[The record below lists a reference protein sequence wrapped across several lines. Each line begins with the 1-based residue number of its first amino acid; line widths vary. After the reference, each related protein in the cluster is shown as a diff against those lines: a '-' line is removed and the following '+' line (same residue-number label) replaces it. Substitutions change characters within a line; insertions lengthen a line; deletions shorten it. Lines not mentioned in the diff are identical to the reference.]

1 MQLGHDRSVRAGGLT
16 GRLGAV
22 EVVIGLGIAIAV
34 AAAVR
39 STWSPCGQS
48 MLSQITPFTER
59 ARHHRFGVTAGW
71 FVVGSVAG
79 GATLGVIAGAGAA
92 ATSAADL
99 SSDTALVILVGLA
112 VAAAAVDGGV
122 FGFRPPFFR
131 RQVNEDWLPRYRGWL
146 YGVGFGWQVG
156 VGVATYIMTAAVF
169 LTVAVGVL
177 TASPAA
183 AFGIAVL
190 FGLVRGLT
198 VFLTAKVDTPAQL
211 VSFHRRFDAWGEPIR
226 RSVIALEL
234 LAASCAAAVVWGV
247 VGLVVVGVP
256 LVIVAAVVLVSTPRR
271 ARAQES
277 TARAHA

>member
-1 MQLGHDRSVRAGGLT
+1 
-16 GRLGAV
+16 
-22 EVVIGLGIAIAV
+22 
-34 AAAVR
+34 
-39 STWSPCGQS
+39 

-71 FVVGSVAG
+71 FVVGSVVG
-79 GATLGVIAGAGAA
+79 GATLGVVAGVGAA
-92 ATSAADL
+92 VTSAAAL
-99 SSDTALVILVGLA
+99 SSDTALAILVGLA
-112 VAAAAVDGGV
+112 VVAAAVDGGV

-183 AFGIAVL
+183 AFGIGVL

-211 VSFHRRFDAWGEPIR
+211 VAFHRRFDAWGEPTR
-226 RSVIALEL
+226 RSVIAIEL
-234 LAASCAAAVVWGV
+234 LVASCAAGVAWGV
-247 VGLVVVGVP
+247 VGFVAVGVP

>member
-1 MQLGHDRSVRAGGLT
+1 M
-16 GRLGAV
+16 
-22 EVVIGLGIAIAV
+22 EVVVGLGIAIAV

-71 FVVGSVAG
+71 FVVGSVVG
-79 GATLGVIAGAGAA
+79 GATLGVVAGVGAA

-99 SSDTALVILVGLA
+99 SSDTALAILVGLA
-112 VAAAAVDGGV
+112 VVAAAVDGGI

-211 VSFHRRFDAWGEPIR
+211 VSFHRKFDAWGEPIR

-234 LAASCAAAVVWGV
+234 LVAWCAAGVAWGV
-247 VGLVVVGVP
+247 VGLVAVGVP
-256 LVIVAAVVLVSTPRR
+256 VAIVAVVALVSTPRR

>member
-1 MQLGHDRSVRAGGLT
+1 M
-16 GRLGAV
+16 
-22 EVVIGLGIAIAV
+22 EVVVALGIAVAL

-48 MLSQITPFTER
+48 MLSQITPFSER
-59 ARHHRFGVTAGW
+59 ARNHRFGVTAGW
-71 FVVGSVAG
+71 FVAGSVAG
-79 GATLGVIAGAGAA
+79 GATLGVIAGLGAA
-92 ATSAADL
+92 AAAAADL
-99 SSDTALVILVGLA
+99 STDTALAILA
-112 VAAAAVDGGV
+112 VLAIVAAAVDGGV
-122 FGFRPPFFR
+122 FGVRPPFFR

-156 VGVATYIMTAAVF
+156 VGIATYIMTAAVF
-169 LTVAVGVL
+169 LSVAAGVL

-198 VFLTAKVDTPAQL
+198 VFMTAKVQSPAQL
-211 VSFHRRFDAWGEPIR
+211 ASFHRRFDAWGEPIR
-226 RSVIALEL
+226 RSVITLEL
-234 LAASCAAAVVWGV
+234 VVALCAAGVAWGG
-247 VGLVVVGVP
+247 VGLVVVGA
-256 LVIVAAVVLVSTPRR
+256 LVAIVAAIALVSVPRR

>member
-1 MQLGHDRSVRAGGLT
+1 
-16 GRLGAV
+16 V
-22 EVVIGLGIAIAV
+22 EVVVGLGIVIAV

-99 SSDTALVILVGLA
+99 SSDIALAILVGLA
-112 VAAAAVDGGV
+112 VVAAAVDAGV

-177 TASPAA
+177 TANPAA
-183 AFGIAVL
+183 AFDIAVL

-198 VFLTAKVDTPAQL
+198 VFLTAKVDTPARL
-211 VSFHRRFDAWGEPIR
+211 VSFHRKFDPWGEPIR
-226 RSVIALEL
+226 RSVIAVEL
-234 LAASCAAAVVWGV
+234 AVAWCAAGVVWGV
-247 VGLVVVGVP
+247 VGLLAVGVP
-256 LVIVAAVVLVSTPRR
+256 LVIVAVVALVSTPRR
-271 ARAQES
+271 TRAQES